1 MAEPK
6 TRPNKESVAKFIAAV
21 PDEVK
26 RADCKAL
33 VKLMQAATGC
43 KPVMWGSGIVGFGSK
58 PLKYANGTELDW
70 PVIAFAPRKNDLT
83 VYLMPGFTKLEPLLK
98 KLGKH
103 KTAKVCLYIKRL
115 ADIDLAVLKK
125 IIASSC

>member
-21 PDEVK
+21 PDAVK
-26 RADCKAL
+26 RGDCKVL

-58 PLKYANGTELDW
+58 PVKYADGHEQDW
-70 PVIAFAPRKNDLT
+70 PAIAFSPRKQDLT
-83 VYLMPGFTKLEPLLK
+83 LYIMPGFAKLGPLLK

-103 KTAKVCLYIKRL
+103 KTAKACLYIKHL
-115 ADIDLAVLKK
+115 ADVDLAVLKK
-125 IIASSC
+125 IIENSC